1 MKNRSGFTLIEVV
14 TSFLILSILA
24 GMVFM
29 TLSSV
34 NSQLGRER
42 TRTMNAFEEQ
52 GELEKEI
59 EKVENLVKSL
69 IEQEEIIASHTST
82 TAQIAAAQTEKER
95 IEGEL
100 GAYESSTTRINR
112 QNITTYRVAVPR
124 YNTDGEIV
132 SMLTSWVVKS
142 KGLVFPM
149 PEVKN
154 LKIYLSGLLA
164 TPANY
169 MMDKTGK
176 KMLSTVEYG
185 KNADKLF
192 KEQYTWYVTRKG
204 FHMIEPAGETWKPVE
219 ADIGT
224 RYPAPV
230 TDYNYITQTG
240 DSSPSETRSI
250 LSSIRDDMNG
260 RFIALGLRPTIK
272 EGKIGDETL
281 SNLCYMASY
290 PISSSEIIAAF
301 DSSLIWNIPD
311 NKKISGSFSGLNP
324 NGSAGSS
331 GNLGTMYTVNSR
343 TIPEISPHG
352 EKTGEVSIE
361 VSDKTSKFDTYS
373 RYFYFSPDSAYD
385 MAVNGSAIPSNYTV
399 FIVCRSADLSGA
411 LLTGFI
417 KYSLDDRSAYYT
429 YELGFDKLKMYD
441 YSGTSVYE
449 SSETNG
455 GKIDAAD
462 DKWHIVSLMINQ
474 KQIEVYRDKERAF
487 SVKFVGSFDGIDN
500 LLRLG
505 NSRGIK
511 SNLSSSADMKVAEI
525 VVTTS
530 VDSQKLANMREYLCE
545 KYGIS

>member
-42 TRTMNAFEEQ
+42 TRTMSAFEEQ

-100 GAYESSTTRINR
+100 GAYDSSTTRINR

-311 NKKISGSFSGLNP
+311 NKKISGSFSGLKP

-399 FIVCRSADLSGA
+399 FIACRSADLSGA

-417 KYSLDDRSAYYT
+417 KYSLDDHSAYYT